1 MPRSTR
7 TFAPLLRSFLL
18 GASLTAAASGIA
30 GCADENDPAT
40 HVKKLSDPATRPA
53 AVNRLIRFFEDAMTR
68 DKGERTGPTV
78 KPLLDQIVGPM
89 TETCV
94 AGDLDERTNAKL
106 IKFLSDTRDPKV
118 EPCILKALKDYKPD
132 ATEEDVRSAARA
144 VAALKLQGAASP
156 LFDVFTKIK
165 ASKPKAATAYR
176 DVHDAMVALLDKSW
190 EPQLITYLGRPMDP
204 KDGTVMRDEQF
215 WQVTSAEVLG
225 LMKSTGAIKP
235 LIKVLLSP
243 AKGDMG
249 STAVLALVKIG
260 KPSIP
265 PAVALLKGEDK
276 DLVDYAIGEALKGAG
291 GDKAGA
297 DAKKAASAS
306 YVNTAAL
313 ILGTIGR
320 EETAAPLM
328 EAVGKAEDLPRAIIA
343 RELTKVPKTPATL
356 KAFQDAF
363 EKTPLNT
370 SMPSGN
376 GAREALLDAGC
387 NFYDAS
393 LVPWIVKTAMTM
405 KGEEDSLEP
414 IREASLSAAMKLMT
428 PDQVKVVDDLYNMKA
443 TVDGKATTVGKGFE
457 KEYKIAKDLLAK
469 CESKADC
476 YVGKL
481 SEPASQ
487 AEDTQFQGIKSA
499 FMSGVLG
506 NADTRQKIVDALPK
520 LTNPGVRFFS
530 VQAIDALSPKG
541 DVAMAQKLQK
551 IVEDVEATRDPNR
564 IAANAPFKTVIYRL
578 NARAQ

>member
-7 TFAPLLRSFLL
+7 NFAPRIRSLLL
-18 GASLTAAASGIA
+18 GASLIAAASGIA

-53 AVNRLIRFFEDAMTR
+53 AVNRLIQFFEDAMTR
-68 DKGERTGPTV
+68 DKGERTGTTV

-106 IKFLSDTRDPKV
+106 VKFLSDTRDPKA

-132 ATEEDVRSAARA
+132 TTEEDVRSAARA
-144 VAALKLQGAASP
+144 VAALKLQGAAGP

-190 EPQLITYLGRPMDP
+190 EPQLITYLGRPVDP
-204 KDGTVMRDEQF
+204 KDGGVMRDELF
-215 WQVTSAEVLG
+215 WQTTSAEVLG

-260 KPSIP
+260 KPTIGP
-265 PAVALLKGEDK
+265 TVALLKGEDK
-276 DLVDYAIGEALKGAG
+276 DLVDYARGEALKGAG
-291 GDKAGA
+291 GDKASA
-297 DAKKAASAS
+297 DAKKAVDSS

-313 ILGTIGR
+313 ILGTLGR

-343 RELTKVPKTPATL
+343 RELTKVPKTPETL

-387 NFYDAS
+387 NFFDAS

-469 CESKADC
+469 CESKVDC

-499 FMSGVLG
+499 YMSGVLG
-506 NADTRQKIVDALPK
+506 NADTRQKIVDAMPK
-520 LTNPGVRFFS
+520 ITNAGVRFFS
-530 VQAIDALSPKG
+530 VQAIDSLSPKG

-551 IVEDVEATRDPNR
+551 IVEDVEATRDPSR

>member
-7 TFAPLLRSFLL
+7 RIAPLLRSFLL
-18 GASLTAAASGIA
+18 GASLTAAATSIA

-53 AVNRLIRFFEDAMTR
+53 AVNRLIQFFEDAMTR

-106 IKFLSDTRDPKV
+106 VKFLSDTRNPKA
-118 EPCILKALKDYKPD
+118 EPCILKALKDYKVD

-144 VAALKLQGAASP
+144 VAALKLQSAAGP

-165 ASKPKAATAYR
+165 ASKPKAGTAYR

-190 EPQLITYLGRPMDP
+190 EPQLITYLGRPVDP
-204 KDGTVMRDEQF
+204 KDGNVMRDELF

-225 LMKSTGAIKP
+225 LMKSTAAVKP

-243 AKGDMG
+243 AKGDAG
-249 STAVLALVKIG
+249 TTAVLALVKIG
-260 KPSIP
+260 KPSIA

-276 DLVDYAIGEALKGAG
+276 DLVDYARGEALKGAG

-297 DAKKAASAS
+297 DAKKAADAS

-328 EAVGKAEDLPRAIIA
+328 DAVGKAEDVPRAIIA

-363 EKTPLNT
+363 EKTLPTT
-370 SMPSGN
+370 SLPNGA
-376 GAREALLDAGC
+376 GAREALLESGGM
-387 NFYDAS
+387 FFDAS
-393 LVPWIVKTAMTM
+393 LVPWIVKTAMSM
-405 KGEEDSLEP
+405 KGEENDLEP
-414 IREASLSAAMKLMT
+414 VREASLNAAMKLMT
-428 PDQVKVVDDLYNMKA
+428 ADQIKVVDDLYNMKA
-443 TVDGKATTVGKGFE
+443 TVDGKATNVGKGFE
-457 KEYKIAKDLLAK
+457 KEYKIAKDLLGK
-469 CESKADC
+469 CEAKVDC

-499 FMSGVLG
+499 YMAGVLG
-506 NADTRQKIVDALPK
+506 NADTRQKIVDAMPK
-520 LTNPGVRFFS
+520 ITNAAVRFVS
-530 VQAIDALSPKG
+530 VQAIDSLSPKG

-551 IVEDVEATRDPNR
+551 IVDDGEATRDPNR